1 MFLVKLKNGKE
12 LKCVSLERLKLETIG
27 EFLRFLTVEG
37 KQGNIYENQIVNLN
51 EVSEF
56 IEEGENDESQ

>member
-12 LKCVSLERLKLETIG
+12 LKCVSLERFNLETTG
-27 EFLRFLTVEG
+27 EFLRFLTIEG
-37 KQGNIYENQIVNLN
+37 KQGNIYENNVTNLN

-56 IEEGENDESQ
+56 IEECETWQ